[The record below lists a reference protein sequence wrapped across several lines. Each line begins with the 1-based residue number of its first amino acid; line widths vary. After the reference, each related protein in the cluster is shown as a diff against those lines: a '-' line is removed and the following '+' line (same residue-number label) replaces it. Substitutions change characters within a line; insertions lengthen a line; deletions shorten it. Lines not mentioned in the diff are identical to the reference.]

1 MKALALFISVLFT
14 VAGYSQKTINN
25 YRYVLVPER
34 FGIFK
39 TDNQYGMNTMT
50 KLLLEDKGFTVYMD
64 NSELP
69 TQLAGNKCNALKA
82 ELEDKKGFFVTSVI
96 LVLKDCQG
104 NVVFRSKEGKSREK
118 EWPTAYDEALRDAYS
133 SLKSTPYKYDSAAEA
148 ASQQVTVAAPA
159 QPAPQTTSAAPATNP
174 APVTAAITDATG
186 TLYAQPNANGFQL
199 IDTTP
204 KKVLTLLKTSIPD
217 HFIAEGAN
225 GVVFKKDGEWIF
237 EYYKDNKLVSQKLNI
252 KF

>member
-1 MKALALFISVLFT
+1 MKAFALLISVLFA

-64 NSELP
+64 NKDLP
-69 TQLAGNKCNALKA
+69 THLAANKCNALKA
-82 ELEDKKGFFVTSVI
+82 ELEDKKGFFVTTVI

-104 NVVFRSKEGKSREK
+104 NIVFKSKEGKSREK

-133 SLKSTPYKYDSAAEA
+133 SLKSTPYKFDSTAEA
-148 ASQQVTVAAPA
+148 QSQPAAVANPTPAAP
-159 QPAPQTTSAAPATNP
+159 PAP
-174 APVTAAITDATG
+174 APVTTAPSAVTDATG
-186 TLYAQPNANGFQL
+186 TLYAQPTANGFQL
-199 IDTTP
+199 IDTSP

-217 HFIAEGAN
+217 HFIAEGVN

>member
-1 MKALALFISVLFT
+1 MKAFALIISVLIT
-14 VAGYSQKTINN
+14 VAGHSQKTLNN
-25 YRYVLVPER
+25 YKYILVPER

-64 NSELP
+64 NNQLP
-69 TQLAGNKCNALKA
+69 TNLAANKCNALKA

-104 NVVFRSKEGKSREK
+104 NIVFKSKEGKSREK

-133 SLKSTPYKYDSAAEA
+133 SLKNTAWKYDSVAEVQ
-148 ASQQVTVAAPA
+148 QQVAVAPV
-159 QPAPQTTSAAPATNP
+159 QTAPQTTTPAPATTS

-186 TLYAQPNANGFQL
+186 VLYAQPTANGFQL

-204 KKVLTLLKTSIPD
+204 KKVLTLLKTSITD
-217 HFIAEGAN
+217 HYIAEGAN
-225 GVVFKKDGEWIF
+225 GVVFKKDGEWNF
-237 EYYKDNKLVSQKLNI
+237 EYYKDGKLVSQKLNI

>member
-1 MKALALFISVLFT
+1 MKAFALLISVFFAI
-14 VAGYSQKTINN
+14 AGYSQKTINN

-64 NSELP
+64 NKDLP
-69 TQLAGNKCNALKA
+69 VNLAANKCNALKA
-82 ELEDKKGFFVTSVI
+82 ELEDKKGFFVTTVI

-104 NVVFRSKEGKSREK
+104 NIVFKSKEGKSREK

-133 SLKSTPYKYDSAAEA
+133 SLKSVPYKYDSVAEA
-148 ASQQVTVAAPA
+148 QQVAVAPPA
-159 QPAPQTTSAAPATNP
+159 QAAPATTAP
-174 APVTAAITDATG
+174 APTTAPVAAVPDATG
-186 TLYAQPNANGFQL
+186 ILYAQATANGYQL
-199 IDTTP
+199 IDTSP
-204 KKVLTLLKTSIPD
+204 KKVLTLLKTSIQD
-217 HFIAEGAN
+217 HFIAEGVN

>member
-1 MKALALFISVLFT
+1 MKAFALLISVFFA

-64 NSELP
+64 NNQLP
-69 TQLAGNKCNALKA
+69 THLAANKCNALKA

-104 NVVFRSKEGKSREK
+104 NIVFKSKEGKSREK

-133 SLKSTPYKYDSAAEA
+133 SLKNTPYKFDSTAEA
-148 ASQQVTVAAPA
+148 QSQQVAIATPTQVTP
-159 QPAPQTTSAAPATNP
+159 QPAAPATTTAP
-174 APVTAAITDATG
+174 AAPAVTDATG
-186 TLYAQPNANGFQL
+186 ILYAQATANGYQL
-199 IDTTP
+199 IDTSP
-204 KKVLTLLKTSIPD
+204 KKVLTLLKTSIQD
-217 HFIAEGAN
+217 HFIAEGVN
-225 GVVFKKDGEWIF
+225 GVVFKKDAEWIF
-237 EYYKDNKLVSQKLNI
+237 EYYKDGKLVSQKLNI

>member
-1 MKALALFISVLFT
+1 MKAFALLISVLFT
-14 VAGYSQKTINN
+14 VAGYSQKTLNN
-25 YRYVLVPER
+25 YKYILVPER

-64 NSELP
+64 N
-69 TQLAGNKCNALKA
+69 TQLPANLAANKCNALKA
-82 ELEDKKGFFVTSVI
+82 ELEDKKGFFVTSVT

-104 NVVFRSKEGKSREK
+104 NIIFKSKEGKSREK

-133 SLKSTPYKYDSAAEA
+133 SLKNTPYKYDSVAEA
-148 ASQQVTVAAPA
+148 QQQVVVVAPA
-159 QPAPQTTSAAPATNP
+159 QTTPQATAPVTTP
-174 APVTAAITDATG
+174 APVAVAVTDATG
-186 TLYAQPNANGFQL
+186 VLYAQPTANGFQL

-204 KKVLTLLKTSIPD
+204 KKVLTLLKTSIAD
-217 HFIAEGAN
+217 HYIAEGAN

-237 EYYKDNKLVSQKLNI
+237 EYYKDGKLVSQKLNI
-252 KF
+252 NF

>member
-1 MKALALFISVLFT
+1 MKAFALLISVLFT
-14 VAGYSQKTINN
+14 VAGYSQKTLNN
-25 YRYVLVPER
+25 YKYILVPER

-64 NSELP
+64 N
-69 TQLAGNKCNALKA
+69 TQLPANLAANKCNALKA
-82 ELEDKKGFFVTSVI
+82 ELEDKKGFFVTTVI

-104 NVVFRSKEGKSREK
+104 NIVFKSKEGKSREK

-133 SLKSTPYKYDSAAEA
+133 SLKNTPYKYDSVAEA
-148 ASQQVTVAAPA
+148 QQQVAVAAPVQA
-159 QPAPQTTSAAPATNP
+159 APQTTTSAPATMP
-174 APVTAAITDATG
+174 APVAAAVTDATG
-186 TLYAQPNANGFQL
+186 VLYAQPTANGFQL

-204 KKVLTLLKTSIPD
+204 KKVLTLLKTSIAD
-217 HFIAEGAN
+217 HYIAEGVN
-225 GVVFKKDGEWIF
+225 GVVFKKDGEWMF
-237 EYYKDNKLVSQKLNI
+237 EYYKDGKLVSQKLNI